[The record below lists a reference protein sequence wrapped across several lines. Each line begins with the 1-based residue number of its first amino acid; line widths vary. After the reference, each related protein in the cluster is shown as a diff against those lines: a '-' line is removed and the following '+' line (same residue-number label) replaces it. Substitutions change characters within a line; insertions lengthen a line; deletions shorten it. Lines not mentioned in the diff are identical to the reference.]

1 VGGRG
6 VEIMPNETKDAVLW
20 ALSQGEH
27 GLVDK
32 VREYFNNNEIEYET
46 FTFDDLIPFL
56 PNGGV

>member
-1 VGGRG
+1 MPN
-6 VEIMPNETKDAVLW
+6 EMPNETKDAVLW

-56 PNGGV
+56 PNGDV